1 MTQRVKNSTSIHKD
15 AVQSLALHCS
25 ELWCRLQTHVDLE
38 LLWLWRRPAATAL
51 MQPVTWKLPYATC
64 AALQK
69 KKKRKRKKREN
80 RNRFT
85 DTKNRLRLV
94 VAKGKG
100 GGGGNNWEFWIRGK
114 LLHIYIGWV
123 NNKVLF
129 IQHRKLY
136 SISFNKP

>member
-1 MTQRVKNSTSIHKD
+1 MPH
-15 AVQSLALHCS
+15 VQ
-25 ELWCRLQTHVDLE
+25 
-38 LLWLWRRPAATAL
+38 
-51 MQPVTWKLPYATC
+51 PYK
-64 AALQK
+64 K

>member
-69 KKKRKRKKREN
+69 KKKKEKEKKEKTE
-80 RNRFT
+80 T
-85 DTKNRLRLV
+85 DSQIQRTDLDL
-94 VAKGKG
+94 
-100 GGGGNNWEFWIRGK
+100 WLPRGRGVEEG
-114 LLHIYIGWV
+114 IIG
-123 NNKVLF
+123 
-129 IQHRKLY
+129 
-136 SISFNKP
+136 SFGLEANYYTYT